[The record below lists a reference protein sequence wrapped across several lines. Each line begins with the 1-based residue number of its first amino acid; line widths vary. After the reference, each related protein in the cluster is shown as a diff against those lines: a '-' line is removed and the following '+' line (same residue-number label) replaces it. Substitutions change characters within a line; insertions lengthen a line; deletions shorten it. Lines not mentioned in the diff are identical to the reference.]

1 MWQCLQMPLTLCEI
15 QTLSLGNEYICV
27 SYLVVT
33 EEGVSSLYY
42 YMDEITNCLNYV
54 CAVPEWTYT
63 LLQLQAQGAQPLPY
77 L

>member
-1 MWQCLQMPLTLCEI
+1 MPLTLCEI

-42 YMDEITNCLNYV
+42 YMGEITNCLNYV